1 MAAGGVNNWN
11 RNKFTKNSHVQMRG
25 QWYGAGA
32 IMCVGNHGIAY
43 TNTTDQNGIAVVKRH
58 TNRGGAAQTDRK
70 QPRSETA
77 DE

>member
-11 RNKFTKNSHVQMRG
+11 RNKFTENSHVQMRG
-25 QWYGAGA
+25 QWYGAV
-32 IMCVGNHGIAY
+32 MCVKNHGIAY
-43 TNTTDQNGIAVVKRH
+43 TNTTDQNGIAVVK
-58 TNRGGAAQTDRK
+58 NRGGAARTDRK